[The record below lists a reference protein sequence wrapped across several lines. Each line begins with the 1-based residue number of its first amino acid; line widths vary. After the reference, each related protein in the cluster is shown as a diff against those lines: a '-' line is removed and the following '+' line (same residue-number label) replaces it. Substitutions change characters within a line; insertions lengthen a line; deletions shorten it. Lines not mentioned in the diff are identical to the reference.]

1 MHWGHVGHHYM
12 AKANLKII
20 CDYAQWLLEHTQH
33 GDTFA
38 DWMEYKVSVAR
49 SNISDA
55 THAWM
60 GMADQYR
67 NRVRTNPHHELSYM
81 VRRNLHDLQEY
92 ACKLHDMII
101 DGESLPDW
109 MEHKISVTRSY
120 VASVKHSVQNQ
131 LREDDHH
138 HSNGYHLPNYNTNPW

>member
-20 CDYAQWLLEHTQH
+20 CDYAEWLLENTQR

-38 DWMEYKVSVAR
+38 DWMEYKVSIAR
-49 SNISDA
+49 QSISDA
-55 THAWM
+55 THAWE
-60 GMADQYR
+60 GMADRYR
-67 NRVRTNPHHELSYM
+67 AKHRTNPHQLSYM
-81 VRRNLHDLQEY
+81 LRRNLHDLHEY

-109 MEHKISVTRSY
+109 MEHKISVARSY

-131 LREDDHH
+131 LRESGWSHH
-138 HSNGYHLPNYNTNPW
+138 NNGAYNTNPW